1 MELKGRLRLVADM
14 VPSCRIV
21 SDVGTDHAYV
31 PIFLIEREVC
41 KKAIATDVR
50 TGPIDKARK
59 NILQY
64 KMEDCI
70 DTRIGDGLEPLED
83 DEIDI
88 IIIAGMGGLL
98 IRNIISNSFE
108 KAQKAKRLILQ
119 PMNAIEVLREWLYKN
134 GFNISDE
141 GLAKEDG
148 KIYNVLAAEWT
159 GLSKHYE
166 EVYYH
171 IGKKLVEKRDP
182 LLKEHLERK
191 LRQIDKAING
201 LNKAEKKDVEVISG
215 KMKLKEEIEK
225 ILKNLE

>member
-1 MELKGRLRLVADM
+1 MELKGRLKLVADM
-14 VPSCRIV
+14 VPACRIV

-31 PIFLIEREVC
+31 PIFLIEHKIC

-50 TGPIDKARK
+50 TGPIDKARR

-64 KMEDCI
+64 RMESYI

-88 IIIAGMGGLL
+88 IIVAGMGGLL
-98 IRNIISNSFE
+98 IRNIILKSLK

-119 PMNAIEVLREWLYKN
+119 PMNAANVLREWLYKN

-141 GLAKEDG
+141 GLAQEEG
-148 KIYNVLAAEWT
+148 KIYNVLAVEWA
-159 GLSKHYE
+159 GLCKRFD

-171 IGKKLVEKRDP
+171 IGKRLVEKHDP

-191 LRQIDKAING
+191 LRQFDKAING
-201 LNKAEKKDVEVISG
+201 LSMAEKKDVETISN
-215 KMKLKEEIEK
+215 KMKLKEDIVK
-225 ILKNLE
+225 ILRNL